1 MAAESAR
8 LGDQVQGDSMAAAP
22 SPSASCTTGVRP
34 ILRFP
39 CARETPATLIPPPA
53 IVPINDRA
61 NRSAPVHVEGPPA
74 RAAPNA
80 EPRTLPTPNPL
91 ATVGTSQLRSENTP
105 PQALGSEATMPPNPP
120 TAPPTIEE
128 SVRSTV
134 WPATV
139 RGTITIASNKKRRV
153 GRGVM
158 EPEKRAQS
166 ARGSSASTA
175 ILTKSFAPNF
185 KIDFDLN
192 RIFRAHFLNRFRS

>member
-8 LGDQVQGDSMAAAP
+8 LGVQLQGDSMAAAP

-39 CARETPATLIPPPA
+39 CVRETPATLIPPPA
-53 IVPINDRA
+53 IVPTTDRA
-61 NRSAPVHVEGPPA
+61 NRSAPLQVEGPPT
-74 RAAPNA
+74 RAAPNV

-91 ATVGTSQLRSENTP
+91 ATPGTSQLRSKNTP
-105 PQALGSEATMPPNPP
+105 PQALGSEPTMPPNPP
-120 TAPPTIEE
+120 IAPPTIEE

-139 RGTITIASNKKRRV
+139 RGAITIASNKQRRA

-158 EPEKRAQS
+158 EPEKRALS
-166 ARGSSASTA
+166 ARGSSAYAA
-175 ILTKSFAPNF
+175 ILTKSFAPSF

-192 RIFRAHFLNRFRS
+192 RIFRADFLNRFRS